1 MTDTSSYSYPVHN
14 TTLQFFSLL
23 LAAIFSCLQ
32 PIQCWAGSPA
42 YSYRLPTSDT
52 QYMPDP
58 EAITV
63 VGLPERHV
71 IQEGET
77 LLDIARNF
85 SLGYLELQPLY
96 PEIDP
101 WIPPPGQEI
110 VIPRQW
116 VLPDRNQADIV
127 INIPE
132 LRLYRFIDGTKGASL
147 VQTYPVGLGSKE
159 HQSPVGQFS
168 VLEKRTNPHWY
179 LPKSLQDK
187 YNGLQVMDPGPK
199 NPLGKYWIGLG
210 NSSYGLHGTNN
221 PWSVG
226 RLATNGCIRLYPEHI
241 QVLFDRVEYGD
252 RIHLIYQPV
261 KLGLLAGR
269 IYAEAH
275 PDIYDRLN
283 DYMYHGYQ
291 QLTALQLSSYVDLE
305 QFRQVLVKKNG
316 LPVDVSTEDTQDPEA
331 PTVWKYPVCTLVGE
345 E

>member
-1 MTDTSSYSYPVHN
+1 
-14 TTLQFFSLL
+14 
-23 LAAIFSCLQ
+23 
-32 PIQCWAGSPA
+32 
-42 YSYRLPTSDT
+42 
-52 QYMPDP
+52 MPDP
-58 EAITV
+58 EARTV

-85 SLGYLELQPLY
+85 GLGYLELQPLY

-101 WIPPPGQEI
+101 WIPPPGTEI

-116 VLPDRNQADIV
+116 VLPDRSQADIV
-127 INIPE
+127 INLPE
-132 LRLYRFIDGTKGASL
+132 LRLYRFIQGKIGTSL

-159 HQSPVGQFS
+159 HQSPIGQFS

-241 QVLFDRVEYGD
+241 RFVFAHVAHGDQVR
-252 RIHLIYQPV
+252 LIYQPV
-261 KLGLLAGR
+261 KLGLMLGK

-275 PDIYDRLN
+275 PDIYNRLD
-283 DYMYHGYQ
+283 DYIYYGYQ
-291 QLTALQLSSYVDLE
+291 QLLDFQFSAHVDLE
-305 QFRQVLVKKNG
+305 KFRQVLVEKKG
-316 LPVDVSTEDTQDPEA
+316 LPVDVSKEVTPKPEA
-331 PTVWKYPVCTLVGE
+331 PTVWKYPVCSLGE